1 MENVGCDRSE
11 TGNEPRH
18 PRSAHQT
25 PASGLQLLQCCT
37 RTPAADGLRVS
48 ATNHKASP
56 IPRGVHLKRTRTTV
70 ASFTIFFS
78 TRSNDDTRQR
88 LAFSTPTHP
97 PTISIRHPPP
107 HRSQQTDDC
116 RGPKI
121 HVPCFSGFCRV
132 LGRIG
137 RGECLALGSGSTD
150 CMRVSSEGKTPTSP
164 STPTCGYLLR
174 SLVYLHYPHVV
185 GVDQSSPSPDTLS
198 RCFCRA
204 VGFW

>member
-1 MENVGCDRSE
+1 MSAATDLRQATSPAFPVQP
-11 TGNEPRH
+11 TRH
-18 PRSAHQT
+18 PQVACSCCNAALEPLQLMGSESQPPITRPRQSLAGFISNVPEPQSRLLAFFSRLAPTTTLDNDSPSAHPLTHPQSASAIRRRTAASRQT
-25 PASGLQLLQCCT
+25 TAVALRSMFPAS
-37 RTPAADGLRVS
+37 
-48 ATNHKASP
+48 
-56 IPRGVHLKRTRTTV
+56 V
-70 ASFTIFFS
+70 ASAVF
-78 TRSNDDTRQR
+78 
-88 LAFSTPTHP
+88 LEE
-97 PTISIRHPPP
+97 IS
-107 HRSQQTDDC
+107 
-116 RGPKI
+116 
-121 HVPCFSGFCRV
+121 
-132 LGRIG
+132 

>member
-1 MENVGCDRSE
+1 MSAATDLRQATSPAFPVQP
-11 TGNEPRH
+11 TRH
-18 PRSAHQT
+18 PQVACSCCNAALEPLQLMGSESQPPITRPRQSLAGFISNVPEPQSRLLPFFSRLAPTTTLDNDSPSAHPLTHPQSASAIRRRTAASRQT
-25 PASGLQLLQCCT
+25 TAVALRSMFPAS
-37 RTPAADGLRVS
+37 
-48 ATNHKASP
+48 
-56 IPRGVHLKRTRTTV
+56 V
-70 ASFTIFFS
+70 ASAVF
-78 TRSNDDTRQR
+78 
-88 LAFSTPTHP
+88 LEE
-97 PTISIRHPPP
+97 
-107 HRSQQTDDC
+107 
-116 RGPKI
+116 
-121 HVPCFSGFCRV
+121 
-132 LGRIG
+132 IG